1 MEKEC
6 TEKME
11 LMKSVLTEKDSS
23 GDSIQNQ
30 LNETIER
37 NAADVKKQ
45 IELFKSQTEIK
56 KTEEKELLTV
66 LKDYRKKYQEFER
79 NLINHNF
86 KTLEKEVK

>member
-23 GDSIQNQ
+23 GNSIQNQ
-30 LNETIER
+30 LEETIER